1 MPVRL
6 RAGPAAVQRAEA
18 SAALLLR
25 RATESMVREP
35 RAVRPWERH
44 RWVDRAWVRR
54 ASLLLELTPRQDGCR
69 RKRRLALLRAQL
81 LHN

>member
-1 MPVRL
+1 
-6 RAGPAAVQRAEA
+6 
-18 SAALLLR
+18 
-25 RATESMVREP
+25 MVREP

-69 RKRRLALLRAQL
+69 RKRRIALLRAQL